1 MALKIVFKVATHN
14 DIYCFYNYIDPRY
27 FFDPLHSYS
36 FINILNPS
44 LNRAEGFYSV
54 ANDIVMNENE
64 TKILFV
70 FVLLKQVGSPE
81 AYIHILVVA
90 LLIH

>member
-1 MALKIVFKVATHN
+1 MATHI
-14 DIYCFYNYIDPRY
+14 DIHCFYKCTDPR
-27 FFDPLHSYS
+27 FFFGFLHSYS
-36 FINILNPS
+36 LINILNPS

-81 AYIHILVVA
+81 AYIHTLVVA
-90 LLIH
+90 LLMH